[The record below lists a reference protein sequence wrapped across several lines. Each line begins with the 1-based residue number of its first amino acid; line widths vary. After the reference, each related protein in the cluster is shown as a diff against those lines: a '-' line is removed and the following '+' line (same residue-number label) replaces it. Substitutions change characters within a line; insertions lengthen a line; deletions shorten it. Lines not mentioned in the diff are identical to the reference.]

1 MKLYYTPG
9 ACSLSPHIV
18 LREAGAQFGLVRVD
32 LKTHRTESG
41 QDFTEINPKGYV
53 PVLQLDDGRLLT
65 EGVAIV
71 QYIADTF
78 PSTKLAPIA
87 GTFERAQLQEQLNFI
102 ATEFHKAF
110 SPLFSPDISDTART
124 AAIKKIESRLDLF
137 EHTFSD
143 GRHYLLGND
152 FSVADAY
159 LFTISTW
166 TGHMKIDLK
175 KWPKLAA
182 FVERVRARPKVQEA
196 LKAEGLLK

>member
-1 MKLYYTPG
+1 MKLYFSPG

-18 LREAGAQFGLVRVD
+18 LREAGATFELVRVD
-32 LKTHRTESG
+32 LKAHKTEHG
-41 QDFTEINPKGYV
+41 DDFTLINPKGYV
-53 PVLQLDDGRLLT
+53 PTLQLDDGRVLT

-71 QYIADTF
+71 QYIADSF
-78 PSTKLAPIA
+78 PGAKLAPIA

-110 SPLFSPDISDTART
+110 SPLFSPDISDSARA
-124 AAIKKIESRLDLF
+124 AAIKKIESRLDIF
-137 EHTFSD
+137 EKTFSD
-143 GRHYLLGND
+143 GRQYLLGNE

-166 TGHMKIDLK
+166 AGHMKIDLK
-175 KWPKLAA
+175 KWPEVAA
-182 FVERVRARPKVQEA
+182 FAERVSGRASVQQA

>member
-9 ACSLSPHIV
+9 ACSLAAHIV
-18 LREAGAQFGLVRVD
+18 LREAGAKLSLVRVD
-32 LKTHRTESG
+32 LKAHKTEHG
-41 QDFTEINPKGYV
+41 DDFTAINPKGYV
-53 PVLQLDDGRLLT
+53 PALQLDDGRVLT
-65 EGVAIV
+65 EVAAVV
-71 QYIADTF
+71 QYIADTY

-110 SPLFSPDISDTART
+110 ASLFSPDIADTAR
-124 AAIKKIESRLDLF
+124 AAGIKKIESRLDFF
-137 EHTFSD
+137 ERTFSD
-143 GRHYLLGND
+143 GRAYLMGND

-166 TGHMKIDLK
+166 SGHMKIDLT
-175 KWPKLAA
+175 KWPKVAA
-182 FVERVRARPKVQEA
+182 FAARVRARDKVQET